1 MQTNQANTIGAFAFN
16 LAASTLTLPTTYTV
30 GIYTITQPSATGT
43 LALYSQIPAVGTWG
57 ALNYPTWV
65 SGSEFVKMT
74 AAGTFALDANTYLTS
89 NGISGMTSGQ
99 LGLAGSASTFTGS
112 IAYAT
117 ANIASTIVERDASNN
132 INATTFTGALSGN
145 LTAAATGG
153 AAPGSTF
160 TGAAAVTFDY
170 HSFGAQV
177 ALTNPVTGP
186 GSGATVG
193 HLATM
198 NAITGDVIADGG
210 VVPTSFPGFGT
221 TSGTAAQG
229 GVIAAAGPTG
239 GVSTVPVITYNA
251 AGQLTAVTTASIIP
265 AAAINLAAGGAG
277 GVTGILPA
285 ANMAVVPTI
294 VGSGTIST
302 LAAPAGV
309 VFCTATCAVTIPQAA
324 AGNEFCVRNAPG
336 VSTVITLNALAAS
349 NYYELINHS
358 GWGTAAHSVVS
369 GGAVTDMI
377 CLHGYD
383 ATHYSVA
390 SFYGTWAD

>member
-1 MQTNQANTIGAFAFN
+1 
-16 LAASTLTLPTTYTV
+16 
-30 GIYTITQPSATGT
+30 
-43 LALYSQIPAVGTWG
+43 
-57 ALNYPTWV
+57 
-65 SGSEFVKMT
+65 
-74 AAGTFALDANTYLTS
+74 
-89 NGISGMTSGQ
+89 MTSGQ

-221 TSGTAAQG
+221 TGSTAAVG
-229 GVIAAAGPTG
+229 NDSRITGAVPNTTTVNGHALSSNVVVSASDLTTGTLPAGQLPSQYKTWSCQPG
-239 GVSTVPVITYNA
+239 LGDGLNAITAGTYLQSTCQNTTGVSVTLTGLSCYIDGGSSSTMNA
-251 AGQLTAVTTASIIP
+251 AGNTLGALLT
-265 AAAINLAAGGAG
+265 
-277 GVTGILPA
+277 
-285 ANMAVVPTI
+285 
-294 VGSGTIST
+294 
-302 LAAPAGV
+302 
-309 VFCTATCAVTIPQAA
+309 
-324 AGNEFCVRNAPG
+324 
-336 VSTVITLNALAAS
+336 
-349 NYYELINHS
+349 
-358 GWGTAAHSVVS
+358 
-369 GGAVTDMI
+369 GAVTCSTSFAAGTQSANVTLTNGDYI
-377 CLHGYD
+377 KFTFVADGTAKQ
-383 ATHYSVA
+383 ATWVVK
-390 SFYGTWAD
+390 GTY